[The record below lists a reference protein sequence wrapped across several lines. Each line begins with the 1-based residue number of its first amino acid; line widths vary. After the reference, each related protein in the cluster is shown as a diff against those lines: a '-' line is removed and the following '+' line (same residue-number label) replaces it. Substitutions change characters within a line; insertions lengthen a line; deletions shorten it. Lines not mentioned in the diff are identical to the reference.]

1 MQKGNFI
8 QRMLQ
13 FAESKG
19 FYMILGLCV
28 VAIGVSTYVLF
39 FTSPQEEPV
48 NGELI
53 NQEPTQPQ
61 ASVSNPV
68 PDLEVPTEQPTQPK
82 APEKPTQP
90 EHTAS
95 DVPPAQTPVA
105 EPKPVVNTQ
114 PPANAVQVSGE
125 AKVKT
130 PVFTYPVKES
140 EVQREYSGETLVFDP
155 TMGDWRT
162 HGGTDFACD
171 EGDAVLAV
179 LDGVVAEIYEDAMM
193 GQCLRIDHGAQ
204 LESLYCGILPQDG
217 LKVGAKVSAGQT
229 IGRAGNDVLAESAQ
243 ECHLHLEMTDEGVP
257 VDPMRILK

>member
-8 QRMLQ
+8 QRALQ

-39 FTSPQEEPV
+39 FTAPQEKPV
-48 NGELI
+48 EGELI
-53 NQEPTQPQ
+53 NQSATEPK
-61 ASVSNPV
+61 VSAVNPV
-68 PDLEVPTEQPTQPK
+68 PDVKVPQEQPTQPA
-82 APEKPTQP
+82 APEKPTEP
-90 EHTAS
+90 EHSVS
-95 DVPPAQTPVA
+95 DVPPAQTPVT
-105 EPKPVVNTQ
+105 EPKPVVRTD
-114 PPANAVQVSGE
+114 PPSNAVQVSGNT
-125 AKVKT
+125 KVKT

-140 EVQREYSGETLVFDP
+140 QVQREYSGEALVFDP

-171 EGDAVLAV
+171 EGDEVLAV

-204 LESLYCGILPQDG
+204 LESLYCGVLPQDG
-217 LKVGAKVSAGQT
+217 IKVGTKVATGQT
-229 IGRAGNDVLAESAQ
+229 IGRVGDDVLAESAQ
-243 ECHLHLEMTDEGVP
+243 ECHLHLEMTEEGVA
-257 VDPMRILK
+257 VDPLSILK